1 MGTKEVIARRGISR
15 QSGKKKHT
23 KKTQKHVV
31 TFHIVHTCIISSRYT
46 PGTYTMSYVNYMSV
60 KLGNI
65 CQEGSCLSC

>member
-15 QSGKKKHT
+15 QSGKKET
-23 KKTQKHVV
+23 KTQKHVV
-31 TFHIVHTCIISSRYT
+31 TFHIVHTCIISSHYT
-46 PGTYTMSYVNYMSV
+46 PGTYRMSYVNYMSV